1 MAQGARPAAT
11 RMTRKVLDTSVIMA
25 ILLDEPGQDVAA
37 TLVSGAVLSSVNF
50 AEILT
55 KCLEKTVPLDVAL
68 DYIRDSE
75 IETASFDADVAVIAG
90 RLFAT
95 ARKGVLSLGD
105 RACIAT
111 AISQKATVVTA
122 DRVWAELNLPCPVEL
137 IR

>member
-1 MAQGARPAAT
+1 MKR
-11 RMTRKVLDTSVIMA
+11 RVVDTSAIMA

-37 TLVSGAVLSSVNF
+37 NLASGGILSSVNF

-55 KCLEKTVPLDVAL
+55 KCVEKAVPPDVARI
-68 DYIRDSE
+68 YVRDANIE
-75 IETASFDADVAVIAG
+75 IVTFGVEDALVSAA
-90 RLFAT
+90 LFAK

-111 AISQKATVVTA
+111 AIARKATVVTA
-122 DRVWAELNLPCPVEL
+122 DRAWATLDLGCPVEL